1 MRLLQSF
8 REFARGERKMGATV
22 SVYRLKRYLEK
33 GGDPNAYNKNGF
45 SLFRIQQE
53 NPKAIELLLKYGAN
67 PNQLVS
73 TRLNPQP
80 PLRHFLHMGY
90 YESAVLLIEHGADPK
105 DALHNIMRHPQLIP
119 LLVKKGADI
128 SSSFVTT
135 AIGRAVCM
143 LTTTQTFPELRD
155 DLLCYIRT
163 IMKYRPK
170 VDVGSREFIKYH
182 LPDVFSKWIRGKWVF
197 IRCAVK
203 FLGLQQRA
211 VVTANHPLRKQA
223 RGEFKDGTLEC
234 C

>member
-1 MRLLQSF
+1 M
-8 REFARGERKMGATV
+8 ARGERKMGAAV

-45 SLFRIQQE
+45 SLFRIHQE

-128 SSSFVTT
+128 NIISSSFVTT
-135 AIGRAVCM
+135 PIGHAVSLFILM
-143 LTTTQTFPELRD
+143 VVNHVVPKLRD

-170 VDVGSREFIKYH
+170 VDDYSREFIKYH
-182 LPDVFSKWIRGKWVF
+182 LPDVFSKWIRGKW
-197 IRCAVK
+197 AVIKCSIK
-203 FLGLQQRA
+203 FLGLHQRA
-211 VVTANHPLRKQA
+211 VVSANHPLRKLA
-223 RGEFKDGTLEC
+223 RGEFKEEPQ
-234 C
+234 

>member
-1 MRLLQSF
+1 
-8 REFARGERKMGATV
+8 MGATV

-33 GGDPNAYNKNGF
+33 GGDPNAYDELGL
-45 SLFRIQQE
+45 SLLYIHLR
-53 NPKAIELLLKYGAN
+53 NPKAVELLLNHGAD
-67 PNQLVS
+67 PNKFVLYQNKV
-73 TRLNPQP
+73 
-80 PLRHFLHMGY
+80 PLRHCLYMGY
-90 YESAVLLIEHGADPK
+90 YESAVLLIEHGADLN
-105 DALHNIMRHPQLIP
+105 DSRFSALHNIMRHPQLIP

-128 SSSFVTT
+128 NIISGSFVTT
-135 AIGRAVCM
+135 PIGHAVSLFILM
-143 LTTTQTFPELRD
+143 VVNHVVPKLRD

-170 VDVGSREFIKYH
+170 VDDYSREFIKYH

-203 FLGLQQRA
+203 FLGLHQRA

-234 C
+234 Y

>member
-1 MRLLQSF
+1 
-8 REFARGERKMGATV
+8 MGATF

-53 NPKAIELLLKYGAN
+53 NPKAIELLLKHGAN

-80 PLRHFLHMGY
+80 PLIHCLYMGY
-90 YESAVLLIEHGADPK
+90 YESAVLLIEHGAELNDSRFS
-105 DALHNIMRHPQLIP
+105 ALHNIMRHPQLIP

-128 SSSFVTT
+128 NIISGSF
-135 AIGRAVCM
+135 
-143 LTTTQTFPELRD
+143 TTTPIGHAVSLFILMVVNHVVPKLRD

-170 VDVGSREFIKYH
+170 VDDYSWEFIKYH

-203 FLGLQQRA
+203 FLSLHQRS
-211 VVTANHPLRKQA
+211 VVTANHPLRKLA
-223 RGEFKDGTLEC
+223 RGEFKEEPQ
-234 C
+234 